1 MKNKSSDTVQ
11 STLDVVVCL
20 NLCLLQVPT
29 IITLP
34 PLYKS
39 SSRDTDTL
47 SNLPPNHPRVTQG
60 SGLGS
65 LRGQKVLLDE
75 VKKENLRIS

>member
-1 MKNKSSDTVQ
+1 MYEPDTIQ
-11 STLDVVVCL
+11 STLDVMACL
-20 NLCLLQVPT
+20 YLCLLQVPT

-34 PLYKS
+34 PLYKHS

-65 LRGQKVLLDE
+65 LRGLKALLDE
-75 VKKENLRIS
+75 VRKENLRIL